1 MDFTKQFTA
10 IAPWGPIPT
19 APKGHTWESL
29 MQKALLM
36 AQKAMSCGEVPIGAL
51 VVDKEGTI
59 LSCSHNQ
66 SIQDND
72 PTAHAEIVAIR
83 AAAKIKQNYRLVDCF
98 LIVTLEP
105 CSMCMGAIREARLAG
120 VCFGAY
126 DKRAGAICS
135 CYEGLNC
142 PELGVKTWH
151 YGGILADEAIKIL
164 QEFFKDRR

>member
-1 MDFTKQFTA
+1 MIVENQFTT

-29 MQKALLM
+29 MKKALCM
-36 AQKAMSCGEVPIGAL
+36 AKKGAELGEVPVGAL
-51 VVDKEGTI
+51 VVDEQGNI
-59 LSCSHNQ
+59 LACTHNQ

-72 PTAHAEIVAIR
+72 PTAHAEILAIR
-83 AAAKIKQNYRLVDCF
+83 MAAKIKQNYRLADCF
-98 LIVTLEP
+98 LVVTLEP

-120 VCFGAY
+120 LCFGAY

-135 CYEGLNC
+135 CYEGLDC

-151 YGGILADEAIKIL
+151 YGGILAQESITIL